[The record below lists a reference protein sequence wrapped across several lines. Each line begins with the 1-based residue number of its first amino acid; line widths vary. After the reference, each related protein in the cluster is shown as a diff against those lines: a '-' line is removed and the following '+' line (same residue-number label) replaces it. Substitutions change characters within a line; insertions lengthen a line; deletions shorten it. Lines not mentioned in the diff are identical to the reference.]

1 MNLYPL
7 IHLYLIPGARV
18 AYPVVAQW
26 LAQVTRGHRRG
37 LKAAPSA
44 LAKAHT

>member
-18 AYPVVAQW
+18 ALADLGQACAGAGQGGIEVRGWHIRW
-26 LAQVTRGHRRG
+26 LLSG
-37 LKAAPSA
+37 
-44 LAKAHT
+44 